1 VSLRGTVALDH
12 EHGVEPVTAADL
24 ASDALLRERLL
35 TAYPDHPLACRSHH
49 ATLFVPEP
57 DVPMRRARRT
67 PGGVPA
73 EIGSRGGV
81 TTRAAPTP
89 SVGERAR
96 PLDARFSHQAV
107 PIRRDHPTP
116 RGQGLIARPAA
127 VRKEPGSMTNNP
139 RSVWLAIIMIVALV
153 VAVIGSIILRD
164 AGAGPLVLL
173 PTAGGTFG
181 TVVLLGIA
189 CWKFLHGEE

>member
-1 VSLRGTVALDH
+1 
-12 EHGVEPVTAADL
+12 
-24 ASDALLRERLL
+24 
-35 TAYPDHPLACRSHH
+35 
-49 ATLFVPEP
+49 
-57 DVPMRRARRT
+57 
-67 PGGVPA
+67 
-73 EIGSRGGV
+73 
-81 TTRAAPTP
+81 
-89 SVGERAR
+89 
-96 PLDARFSHQAV
+96 
-107 PIRRDHPTP
+107 
-116 RGQGLIARPAA
+116 
-127 VRKEPGSMTNNP
+127 MTNNP